1 MGRIGI
7 MVDAGYLLTASSELA
22 TGRQL
27 KRRLIRLAADEVVL
41 ALVEA
46 ASQSEP
52 GDELLRVYWY
62 DAAINPD
69 RLTEEQTQIAMK
81 RSCKLRLGTLNRHGG
96 QKGVDTLMVM
106 DILALARNRAVTSL
120 LVVSGDDDLRPAL
133 EAAQELGVRVHL
145 LGVKP
150 LPGENNLSERLKRE
164 CDSFREWTEEH
175 VAQFILAGDG
185 AEPAVVRAPGLNG
198 TAPAINGAAHQP
210 VASGQPIA
218 PDLLRDAVAFA
229 IEGATDEE
237 LRAVL
242 QHSGTDA
249 PFIPGSI
256 DRRLLGRLGGNY
268 DRPLTEDEKRTMRR
282 AFAAKVQDLLGQPP
296 LRAV

>member
-1 MGRIGI
+1 MGRIAI

-62 DAAINPD
+62 DAAIHAD

-96 QKGVDTLMVM
+96 QKCVDTLMVM
-106 DILALARNRAVTSL
+106 YILALARNRAVSSL

-175 VAQFILAGDG
+175 VVQFILAADA
-185 AEPAVVRAPGLNG
+185 AEPGARAPAPNG
-198 TAPAINGAAHQP
+198 GAREPGINGAAPQAP
-210 VASGQPIA
+210 APGQPI
-218 PDLLRDAVAFA
+218 PPEMLVDAVTFA

-256 DRRLLGRLGGNY
+256 DRRLLGRFGGNFA
-268 DRPLTEDEKRTMRR
+268 RALTEDEKRAMRR
-282 AFAAKVQDLLGQPP
+282 AFAAKVHHLLGQSP
-296 LRAV
+296 RSV